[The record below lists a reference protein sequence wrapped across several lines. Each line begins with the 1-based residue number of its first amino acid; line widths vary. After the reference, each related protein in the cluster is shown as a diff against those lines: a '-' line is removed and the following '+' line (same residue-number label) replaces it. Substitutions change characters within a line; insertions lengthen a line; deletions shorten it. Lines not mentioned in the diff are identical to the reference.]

1 MVSKITFPCFTT
13 SVESSDTST
22 TTVIPAEYSEFS
34 EVFSKAKAT
43 QLPLHHPWYCAIDIF
58 FLNTTPPKSKDYPLS
73 RPETQAMEKLQC
85 LNIRF
90 YLSLY
95 LSSSGSIFLC
105 GEKRMLTKTMHWLS
119 RSQCNHTHTQKTY
132 PFLLSFQYLNNSGRH
147 VSSPDK
153 IFKVPTTLF
162 EPERGVNGRLP
173 SIPLGGTLNTICHMV
188 RSMRPLSSSFSSM
201 KSSET
206 F

>member
-119 RSQCNHTHTQKTY
+119 RSQCNHNTHKKKHIHFSC
-132 PFLLSFQYLNNSGRH
+132 PFSTW
-147 VSSPDK
+147 
-153 IFKVPTTLF
+153 TTLGGMYLHQTRSSKCQQ
-162 EPERGVNGRLP
+162 PYSNQRGGWMEDCLP
-173 SIPLGGTLNTICHMV
+173 YH
-188 RSMRPLSSSFSSM
+188 
-201 KSSET
+201 
-206 F
+206 